1 MIMDARMHSLSQADS
16 LKAKCLQWR
25 HKY

>member
-25 HKY
+25 HTY